1 MKYWVGQK
9 SSSSADRQRPSNGS
23 LELIDQFFA
32 VLMMLRLGLLVTDIS
47 ERFNISE
54 GTFLKYFSTWIFLL
68 QKELKMLNPFPA
80 RDVINRIM
88 SSVFKMKYPS
98 VRVII
103 DCTEVFIQRSTSL
116 INQSLTFSNYKHRTT
131 IKFLLGITPSGVISF
146 VSEARKNIWSSD
158 NNWVGIDWF
167 AGWEWQHYG
176 R

>member
-1 MKYWVGQK
+1 
-9 SSSSADRQRPSNGS
+9 
-23 LELIDQFFA
+23 
-32 VLMMLRLGLLVTDIS
+32 
-47 ERFNISE
+47 
-54 GTFLKYFSTWIFLL
+54 
-68 QKELKMLNPFPA
+68 MLNPFPA

-146 VSEARKNIWSSD
+146 VSEARKNI
-158 NNWVGIDWF
+158 
-167 AGWEWQHYG
+167 
-176 R
+176 